1 MFTKLRQSILS
12 LLAAMFGTLL
22 RPINALLHP
31 LVTRAVTT
39 LRRAGVVLSTTAV
52 TLITWSSVA
61 ALILTTL
68 SITLALVAPLQAWLF
83 SARLLALTGL
93 QHSHVTQQHVIHW
106 QYHAFPS
113 RDTAQDTLPHSSVLL
128 APLKSWPDTPNTDI
142 GYHIWLD
149 LTVPDSAV
157 NRQLGTFSVSARAV
171 RGDAVLA
178 EQIRSVVVPYRSRV
192 TRVIY
197 AVIFAVPISL
207 GMTHLEEKHHVTLQL
222 FDNLIYDQ
230 RLQPFDRFN
239 LTLSHPL
246 VQIYGGTL
254 HLEANL
260 HGLSYLFYYWSTLS
274 FISLTLLIY
283 AADLLLVTCFV
294 TVTALAWYLRQSE
307 LAAEARDRARDE
319 DEDDPRDEEELRAH
333 KKNDDVAVPGDIVPK
348 RE

>member
-1 MFTKLRQSILS
+1 MFSV
-12 LLAAMFGTLL
+12 LL

-31 LVTRAVTT
+31 LVTRAVTA
-39 LRRAGVVLSTTAV
+39 LHRAGVVLSTTTV
-52 TLITWSSVA
+52 TLVTWGSVA
-61 ALILTTL
+61 ALILLTL
-68 SITLALVAPLQAWLF
+68 SVTLALIAPLQAWLF
-83 SARLLALTGL
+83 SSRLLALTGL

-113 RDTAQDTLPHSSVLL
+113 RDTALDTLPHSSVLL
-128 APLKSWPDTPNTDI
+128 APLKSWPDTPNADI

-171 RGDAVLA
+171 RGETVLA
-178 EQIRSVVVPYRSRV
+178 EQIRSVVVPYRSQV

-207 GMTHLEEKHHVTLQL
+207 GLTHLEEKHHVTLQL
-222 FDNLIYDQ
+222 FDNLLYDQ

-260 HGLSYLFYYWSTLS
+260 HGLSYLFYYWSKVS

-294 TVTALAWYLRQSE
+294 AVAALAWYLRQNE
-307 LAAEARDRARDE
+307 LALDQARDRARDE
-319 DEDDPRDEEELRAH
+319 EDDPRAEEELMAH
-333 KKNDDVAVPGDIVPK
+333 KKHDDVAVPGDIVPK

>member
-12 LLAAMFGTLL
+12 LLAAVFAVLL

-39 LRRAGVVLSTTAV
+39 LRRAGVVLSTTTV
-52 TLITWSSVA
+52 TIVTWSSVT
-61 ALILTTL
+61 ALILL
-68 SITLALVAPLQAWLF
+68 ILCVTLALIAPLQAWLF
-83 SARLLALTGL
+83 SSRLLALTGL
-93 QHSHVTQQHVIHW
+93 QHSHVTQQHVMHW

-113 RDTAQDTLPHSSVLL
+113 RDTALDTLPHSSVLL
-128 APLKSWPDTPNTDI
+128 APLKSWPDTPNADI

-149 LTVPDSAV
+149 ITVPDSAI

-171 RGDAVLA
+171 RGETVLA
-178 EQIRSVVVPYRSRV
+178 EQIRSVVVPYRSQV

-207 GMTHLEEKHHVTLQL
+207 GLTHLEEKHHVTLQL
-222 FDNLIYDQ
+222 FDNLLYDQ
-230 RLQPFDRFN
+230 RVRPFDRFN

-246 VQIYGGTL
+246 VQVYGGTL

-260 HGLSYLFYYWSTLS
+260 HGLAYLFYYWSKLS

-294 TVTALAWYLRQSE
+294 AVAALAWYLRQSE
-307 LAAEARDRARDE
+307 AHQARDQARD
-319 DEDDPRDEEELRAH
+319 DEDDDPRPEEEVIAH
-333 KKNDDVAVPGDIVPK
+333 KKDDDVAVPGDIVPK